1 MFCKNSLLGKE
12 KEKCLLAFCLP
23 SLAGQICPG
32 VINPRCCP
40 HSGTQPTASSE
51 HMVGI
56 SLGGNSPELF
66 LWACSCISHWERKW
80 KIHDQLRDPPFD
92 VEACCRDQMTLWG
105 RRSHRPHAVTLKHSP
120 PVSRRLQERHL
131 SQQAVVAPCGH
142 LDFSLMVRP
151 AADRRCRDQVQRGL
165 SSETGPQ
172 PCPQARPLHRL
183 RGGTAPCCWSPDV
196 SRPSFVPFT
205 PATPLSSS
213 FSKASVL
220 MLSVRV
226 NCDSC
231 WDVALPPPPLP
242 APLPLLARGFQ
253 KSRRGPQASAL
264 SPGYPGR
271 H

>member
-92 VEACCRDQMTLWG
+92 VEACW
-105 RRSHRPHAVTLKHSP
+105 
-120 PVSRRLQERHL
+120 
-131 SQQAVVAPCGH
+131 
-142 LDFSLMVRP
+142 
-151 AADRRCRDQVQRGL
+151 
-165 SSETGPQ
+165 
-172 PCPQARPLHRL
+172 
-183 RGGTAPCCWSPDV
+183 
-196 SRPSFVPFT
+196 
-205 PATPLSSS
+205 
-213 FSKASVL
+213 
-220 MLSVRV
+220 
-226 NCDSC
+226 
-231 WDVALPPPPLP
+231 
-242 APLPLLARGFQ
+242 
-253 KSRRGPQASAL
+253 
-264 SPGYPGR
+264 
-271 H
+271 